1 MKYNEF
7 LAKMSQFAQGFTLRD
22 EIGLI
27 DSTLLQ
33 DIPEA
38 KFFDEFSN
46 MFGAEIEQGQSF

>member
-46 MFGAEIEQGQSF
+46 MFGAEIE